1 MSNKLIIMKK
11 LILSSLVLGF
21 AFASK
26 AQITISNSSFPKVGD
41 RIIMHNDTMLS
52 SAVTPG
58 SAGPNQTWNFT
69 SILSGTQ
76 DTNTAIALSATPLS
90 ASYPGATIAINQ
102 GSGNTAFMKAGTTDL
117 ELLGFS
123 GDLMGTGTPLDIH
136 FNPTQIVAK
145 AGMTF
150 GSTYTNTS
158 GFKISLPGSAVGQP
172 TFDSIRMNF
181 TQRTYNNY
189 DAWGTVTTATG
200 TYNCL
205 RNNTINVT
213 KQVIDVKVPFLG
225 WQLGVNA
232 DSSASGTYLFLD
244 NASALEVVGI
254 DVDSFGTVTGARY
267 RELGSVLGVSS
278 LKESPVKMN
287 VFPSPANAASVILT
301 SGLTAGNYRGEIYT
315 VNGQL
320 VHELSLVATN
330 GGMLAMNLHEANL
343 SAGTYV
349 ATIRNAA
356 GEVVVSRKFQ
366 FVK

>member
-1 MSNKLIIMKK
+1 MNMKK
-11 LILSSLVLGF
+11 IILSSLMLAV
-21 AFASK
+21 AFAGK

-41 RIIMHNDTMLS
+41 RIIMHNDTLIN
-52 SAVTPG
+52 SALTPG
-58 SAGPNQTWNFT
+58 AAGANQTWNFT
-69 SILSGTQ
+69 STILTGIQ
-76 DTNTAIALSATPLS
+76 DTNTGVALSAAPLS
-90 ASYPGATIAINQ
+90 SNYPGATIAINQ
-102 GSGNTAFMKAGTTDL
+102 GGGNYGYMKAGTTNL

-123 GDLMGTGTPLDIH
+123 GDLMGTGTPLAIQ
-136 FNPTQIVAK
+136 FNPSQIVAK

-158 GFKISLPGSAVGQP
+158 GFAFTLPGSAVGQS
-172 TFDSIRMNF
+172 TFDSVRINF
-181 TQRTYNNY
+181 VQRIYNNF

-205 RNNTINVT
+205 RNNSLNVT
-213 KQVIDVKVPFLG
+213 TQIFDVKFPVLG

-244 NASALEVVGI
+244 NTSALEVAGI

-267 RELGSVLGVSS
+267 RELGTVNGVAAVNESS
-278 LKESPVKMN
+278 INMN
-287 VFPSPANAASVILT
+287 VFPSPANSASVILT
-301 SGLTAGNYRGEIYT
+301 SGLTAGNYTGEIYT

-320 VHELSLVATN
+320 VNQLSLVAAN
-330 GGMLAMNLHEANL
+330 GVVAMNLHDSNL
-343 SAGTYV
+343 STGTYV
-349 ATIRNAA
+349 ASVRNAA